1 MVDISDNKRQVSI
14 LVPDGASYENVFP
27 KTVASAVDTS
37 TENVTVQDHIDDTS
51 IHVPSTTI
59 DTKISTALNDYTPTA
74 DLAAVAL
81 SNSYNDLD
89 NKPTIGSAT
98 ITIQKNSTK
107 VDDFSVNATTNKS
120 INISVPVNVT
130 DLADASSYYTSAQ
143 VDSAIATAVSSV
155 YRYKGSV
162 ATYSLLPKTGNV
174 AGDVYNVEDT
184 GANYAW
190 TGSVWDKLSDD
201 LTNYVTLNGTQT
213 LKNKTIAIADNT
225 ITGLATV
232 ATTGAYSDL
241 TGTPTVGDA
250 TLTITRNNVSAGT
263 FTANATANKSINIA
277 VPTTVA
283 ELSDSANYAL
293 NADLAAVAKSGS
305 YTDLEDKPTIGSATI
320 TIQKNGTKVD
330 DFSVNATTSKNINVT
345 VPTTVG
351 ELSDASDYTLNA
363 DLAAVAKS
371 GLYSDL
377 SGTPT
382 IGDAT
387 LTIKRNNTTVDTFKA
402 NATTDKSINI
412 AVPTT
417 VAELSDSANYALVS
431 SLAAVATSGS
441 YTDLDDK
448 PTIGTATLTIQKNSV
463 DVATFGANATTGV
476 TANIAV
482 PTAVAELSDSANYA
496 LVADLATVATSGA
509 YSDLS
514 GTPTKLSDFTDDLG
528 SSPTHT
534 HSQYVQTSDI
544 TSTYSSTG
552 TAPVNGKAVASAIS
566 SKQNTIDST
575 HKLSSDLVDDSG
587 HTNKFVTTSE
597 KSTWNGKQDAISDLA
612 TIRSGASAGATA
624 LQPNAAITG
633 ATKCKITYDANGL
646 VTAGDD
652 LIASDIPDISATYQ
666 TKITSTNKV
675 AASNISGLAAV
686 ATSGN
691 ASDLT
696 QSASYRFVSDTEKST
711 WNGKQ
716 DAISDLATI
725 RSGAEAGATAL
736 QQSDVS
742 STYSSTG
749 TAPVNGTAVA
759 SAISGKAD
767 TATSLSGYGIT
778 DAYTKTEIDGKL
790 SGAMHF
796 KGTKAKVSDL
806 PASGNTTGDMWNVQ
820 STGANYA
827 WDGSVW
833 DKLSENIDLSG
844 YVPTSRT
851 INGKALS
858 GDISLTAG
866 DVGAMS
872 ASAEIPTI
880 TDTYS
885 ATSSDGMSGKAVA
898 SAIST
903 KQDTLSS
910 TNKLTASYINQT
922 SSYRFVSDTEKS
934 TWNGKQDTISDLAT
948 IRSGAEA
955 GATALQQSDVT
966 DTYSSTGTAPVN
978 GKAVASAISTKQD
991 TIDSS
996 HKLSADLLSEGT
1008 TNKLV
1013 SASEKST
1020 WNGKQDAISDLA
1032 TIRSGAEAGA
1042 TALQQS
1048 DVTDTYSSTGTA
1060 PVNGKAIASAI
1071 SGKADSSD
1079 LANYVPTSRTI
1090 NSKAL
1095 TANISLTASDVG
1107 AAASSHNQASNT
1119 INLMTGYSKAAGTAT
1134 GIVATDTLNVALAKI
1149 EQVLDTKQGGGSYVP
1164 TSRTIN
1170 SKALSSDITLTASD
1184 VGALPDST
1192 VIPTITDTYS
1202 ATSSNGM
1209 SGKAVASAI
1218 SGKQD
1223 AISDLATIRSGAEAG
1238 ATALQQSDVSSTY
1251 SSTGTAPV
1259 NGKAVAS
1266 AISGKQNTISDLAT
1280 IRSGASA
1287 GATAL
1292 QQSDVTDTYSSTGT
1306 APVNGKAVAS
1316 AISGKADSSD
1326 LANYVPTS
1334 RTVNGK
1340 ALTANI
1346 TLSASDVSALPS
1358 STVIPTITDT
1368 YSATSSNGM
1377 SGKAVASA
1385 ISNKADTATSL
1396 SGYGITDA
1404 YTKTEIDGKLS
1415 GAMHFKGTKAS
1426 ASALPSTGNT
1436 QGDMW
1441 NVSDTGA
1448 NYAWDGSAWDK
1459 LSENIDLS
1467 GYVPTS
1473 RTVNGKAL
1481 SGNISLTASDVGALA
1496 DSTVIPTITD
1506 TYSSTSSDGMS
1517 GKAVASA
1524 ISGKQD
1530 TISDLATI
1538 RSGASAGATALQP
1551 NASIT
1556 AATKC
1561 KITYDANGLVTAGA
1575 DLIASDIPDLSAT
1588 YQTKIT
1594 SSAKLS
1600 ADLLSEGTTNKLVSA
1615 SEKSTWNGKQDALV
1629 SGTNIKTVNG
1639 SSLLGT
1645 GDITIDSLPAQAGNS
1660 GKFLGTNGTAASW
1673 NSLPIASTSSTGVV
1687 KADGTTITVDSAGT
1701 ISAVQDTM
1709 TMVVDEFTMA
1719 ADGTTISL
1727 TNAPASKSLC
1737 WVNIC
1742 NTDIVS
1748 SEWSLSGSTITLAT
1762 SIPAGTWGQV
1772 RYFTNVGGVSATSP
1786 LLKTK
1791 ASVSAGALTLQA
1803 SKKFYE
1809 ATVNGNTTFT
1819 ITAPSTSDVIEF
1831 YLHITHTSG
1840 TITFPSS
1847 VKWASTPSFT
1857 AGKKHL
1863 IKMLSFDGGS
1873 TYLAQL
1879 EGSF

>member
-143 VDSAIATAVSSV
+143 VDSAIATAISSV

-190 TGSVWDKLSDD
+190 TGSAWDKLSDD

-305 YTDLEDKPTIGSATI
+305 YTDLEDKPTIGAGTI

-351 ELSDASDYTLNA
+351 ELSDASDYALNA
-363 DLAAVAKS
+363 DLATVAKS

-482 PTAVAELSDSANYA
+482 PTTVAELSDSANYA
-496 LVADLATVATSGA
+496 LVADLAAVATSGS
-509 YSDLS
+509 YSDLT

-534 HSQYVQTSDI
+534 HSQYVQTSDVS
-544 TSTYSSTG
+544 STYSSTG

-624 LQPNAAITG
+624 LQPNTAITG

-646 VTAGDD
+646 VTAGDN
-652 LIASDIPDISATYQ
+652 LSASDIPDISATYQ

-716 DAISDLATI
+716 DTISDLATI

-827 WDGSVW
+827 WDGSAW

-922 SSYRFVSDTEKS
+922 ASYRFVSDTEKS

-1032 TIRSGAEAGA
+1032 TIRSGASAGA

-1060 PVNGKAIASAI
+1060 PVNGKAVASAI

-1095 TANISLTASDVG
+1095 TDNISLTASDVG

-1184 VGALPDST
+1184 VGALPSST
-1192 VIPTITDTYS
+1192 VIPTISDTYS

-1223 AISDLATIRSGAEAG
+1223 TISDLATIRSGASAG

-1266 AISGKQNTISDLAT
+1266 AISGK
-1280 IRSGASA
+1280 
-1287 GATAL
+1287 
-1292 QQSDVTDTYSSTGT
+1292 
-1306 APVNGKAVAS
+1306 
-1316 AISGKADSSD
+1316 ADSSD
-1326 LANYVPTS
+1326 LDNYVPTS

-1358 STVIPTITDT
+1358 STVIPTISDT

-1377 SGKAVASA
+1377 SGKAIASA

-1441 NVSDTGA
+1441 NVTDTGA

-1481 SGNISLTASDVGALA
+1481 SGNISLTAADVSALPS
-1496 DSTVIPTITD
+1496 STVIPTISD
-1506 TYSSTSSDGMS
+1506 TYSATSSNGMS

-1524 ISGKQD
+1524 ISTKQD

-1639 SSLLGT
+1639 NSLLGT
-1645 GDITIDSLPAQAGNS
+1645 GDISIDSLPAQAGNS

-1687 KADGTTITVDSAGT
+1687 KVDGTTITVDSAGT

-1719 ADGTTISL
+1719 ADGTTITL